1 MPKIRGIINMATGTL
16 GGSTRLYKALLRNVD
31 PSIVRKFD
39 GFDIDIIKKLPI
51 EHADRVDANKIM
63 AATKKISKMDRA
75 KSMAET
81 GFGVVGRTCGKNVG
95 LCAGAGITAYLNY
108 ESYKELKE
116 EQKQCLDICMPE
128 DWGNYKKG
136 RISQPTYKTIDAVSP
151 NDPSLSYAELYP
163 DNKDHVCT
171 RPNLLEDGFQLN
183 DKDSCDKFCQ
193 NVCDFTLR
201 DVLTN
206 APTTGAN
213 MGADIIKKIL
223 KDIFGDIFGDTFGD
237 GAAKT
242 AMIGSSVL
250 CCLILLIIVFMKII
264 K

>member
-1 MPKIRGIINMATGTL
+1 MVKIRGIINVAAGTI
-16 GGSTRLYKALLRNVD
+16 GGSTRLYKAMLKNID

-39 GFDIDIIKKLPI
+39 GFDLDYIKKLPT
-51 EHADRVDANKIM
+51 EHADRVDANTMM
-63 AATKKISKMDRA
+63 AATKKISKTDRA
-75 KSMAET
+75 MGMAET
-81 GFGVVGRTCGKNVG
+81 GFGVVKKTCGKNIG
-95 LCAGAGITAYLNY
+95 LCAGSGIAAYLTY
-108 ESYKELKE
+108 DSYKELKE

-136 RISQPTYKTIDAVSP
+136 RISQPTYKTIDAKSP

-163 DNKDHVCT
+163 DNKDYVCT

-206 APTTGAN
+206 APAAGASIVT
-213 MGADIIKKIL
+213 DTI
-223 KDIFGDIFGDTFGD
+223 KDILGDIFGDTFGD
-237 GAAKT
+237 GAAQT
-242 AMIGSSVL
+242 AMIISSVVS
-250 CCLILLIIVFMKII
+250 CLILLIVVFMILK
-264 K
+264 